1 MEIKRNFVRGIMNKD
16 LDDRLLPDSVYRDAL
31 NIKASS
37 SDDQDSGTVQNYL
50 GNTEMVNVDDL
61 ITAEGFA
68 SATNIVP
75 IGSFTDTKN
84 NYIYWFLTSDN
95 YDIIFRYFESDAGVG
110 SGRLLTIAPLPGA
123 IPH

>member
-1 MEIKRNFVRGIMNKD
+1 MEIKKNFVRGIMNKD

-50 GNTEMVNVDDL
+50 GNTQMVDVATL
-61 ITAEGFA
+61 IQAEGL
-68 SATNIVP
+68 SATSNIIP

-84 NYIYWFLTSDN
+84 NYIY
-95 YDIIFRYFESDAGVG
+95 
-110 SGRLLTIAPLPGA
+110 
-123 IPH
+123 